1 MADLIVNLPD
11 RILKET
17 KAFVMEQVEE
27 IKRTFISKAVINDI
41 KQDIWMAGVNFPS
54 PNQGVWIRYKD
65 VEKIIDKRVKEY
77 EDYGRERAD
86 QKISRH
92 GEPCHT
98 SREGE

>member
-1 MADLIVNLPD
+1 MADLRVKLSD
-11 RILKET
+11 QTLKEI
-17 KAFVMEQVEE
+17 KAFVMEQVKD
-27 IKRTFISKAVINDI
+27 IKRTFISKTVINDI

-77 EDYGRERAD
+77 EDYGRERTD
-86 QKISRH
+86 KKISRH